1 MKLGIALLLS
11 LMFIAPVKAN
21 QCFEKAGRDNNI
33 DPLLLMAIGIK
44 ESRLRP
50 TAVNTSNKDKSED
63 VCIMQINSWHFPT
76 LKKQFNIT
84 RDDLLNNP
92 CLCIYTG
99 SWVLAKI
106 FKQYGKTWNS
116 VGIYNAGVSDK
127 NAGIR
132 KHYSN
137 EIKSIYSVLLARQ
150 KVAGKNSEAGSNLS
164 TYSYESKPV
173 KFLPQPGK
181 K

>member
-1 MKLGIALLLS
+1 MKSGIALLLS
-11 LMFIAPVKAN
+11 VMFIAPVNAN
-21 QCFEKAGRDNNI
+21 QCFDKAGRDNNI

-50 TAVNTSNKDKSED
+50 TAVNSSNKDKSED
-63 VCIMQINSWHFPT
+63 VCTMQINSWHFPK

-92 CLCIYTG
+92 CLCVYTG

-106 FKQYGKTWNS
+106 FKQYGKSWNS
-116 VGIYNAGVSDK
+116 VGIYNAGTSDK

-132 KHYSN
+132 KRYSDD
-137 EIKSIYSVLLARQ
+137 IKSIYSVLLARQ
-150 KVAGKNSEAGSNLS
+150 MVAEKNRDVESNLS
-164 TYSYESKPV
+164 THSHERKPEQ
-173 KFLPQPGK
+173 FLPQPGK